1 MTTKREMLRL
11 IESLPDDADEDD
23 LLYALYIRRSIDLGI
38 EDWRAGRVVSSE
50 DVKKSLN
57 KWQPSTG
64 Q

>member
-1 MTTKREMLRL
+1 MLDL

-23 LLYALYIRRSIDLGI
+23 LFYALYIRRSIDLGI
-38 EDWRAGRVVSSE
+38 ADWKAGRVVSPDE
-50 DVKKSLN
+50 VRKSLT